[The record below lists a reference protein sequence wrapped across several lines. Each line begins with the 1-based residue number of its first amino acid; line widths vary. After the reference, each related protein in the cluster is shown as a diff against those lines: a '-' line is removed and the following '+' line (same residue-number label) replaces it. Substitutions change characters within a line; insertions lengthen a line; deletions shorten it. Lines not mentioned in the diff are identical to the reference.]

1 MITSPQEYD
10 KLLYKI
16 QDYNAP
22 TEVTLIP
29 NDERVFN
36 VDLNTRTIEAP
47 EFLSVE
53 HEHHAE
59 TIYFICDRFYDSM
72 DLANTTCIIQYINAN
87 NQGYVYAVPFLDI
100 TTNPNKIIIPWCIAG
115 PATAYEGDVEFMI
128 SFYTIDRDSIDEAL
142 VYDEF
147 VGEYTIADES
157 MLKYFYK
164 LSTLPA
170 TSKVLHGMS
179 EEQLNAEY
187 ELAASVVNMLL
198 QRVEEVRKN
207 SKLYWIDADE
217 LFPS

>member
-29 NDERVFN
+29 NDERVFKI
-36 VDLNTRTIEAP
+36 DLNTRSIEAP

-72 DLANTTCIIQYINAN
+72 DLANTTCIIEYINAN
-87 NQGYVYAVPFLDI
+87 KQGYIYAVPFMDV

-115 PATAYEGDVEFMI
+115 PATAFSGDVTFMVC
-128 SFYTIDRDSIDEAL
+128 FYTIDKDSIDEAL
-142 VYDEF
+142 IYNEITGDYQV
-147 VGEYTIADES
+147 ADES
-157 MLKYFYK
+157 LLKYFYK

-179 EEQLNAEY
+179 EEQLHEEY
-187 ELAASVVNMLL
+187 ELSA
-198 QRVEEVRKN
+198 RVINLIFQKIEEVRKGTV
-207 SKLYWIDADE
+207 LYWIDADE